1 MLDIITDHFG
11 GKEYKIFVSYS
22 FKDTQNLEE
31 FLNEIEKGTGVRFI
45 LAEKEFLPANEGGI
59 PEKVSMLIDKC
70 DAVMIVISKDAY
82 KSNWVQQE
90 IGYAMKTKKPI
101 IPMIEVT
108 KEKKQLGFLSDKD
121 TVVYKG
127 FKRISE
133 VQTKLVTIIKDLIQ
147 KKRQGIKSNIKFAL
161 FIGAGLFISS
171 FFPDEE
177 DYNKLT

>member
-1 MLDIITDHFG
+1 MLDKITDHFG

-59 PEKVSMLIDKC
+59 PEKVSMLFDKC
-70 DAVMIVISKDAY
+70 DAVMIVISKAAY

-90 IGYAMKTKKPI
+90 IGYAIKTKKPV
-101 IPMIEVT
+101 IPLLEDT
-108 KEKKQLGFLSDKD
+108 KGKKQLGFLSDKD

-127 FKRISE
+127 FKRIDE
-133 VQTKLVTIIKDLIQ
+133 VLEKLVMIIKDLIQ
-147 KKRQGIKSNIKFAL
+147 RKRQGIKGKIKRVPL
-161 FIGAGLFISS
+161 R
-171 FFPDEE
+171 EVW
-177 DYNKLT
+177 